1 VPPSL
6 ACLLRRVLRPVV
18 IAAALILPLAAR
30 AQPTSQWIGVWSNG
44 EEHTTLTITGGT
56 LSLAWPDT
64 PVPERYQW
72 TGRLYASPDDLAR
85 WNYAPGYY
93 FGFDARPVT
102 AAAIRAALDAAWG
115 RSLILDAANPA
126 TAARYAV
133 LRARVDRIRPGS
145 YRRIRRF
152 CVNDRR
158 AKTDCL
164 AGLRNEF
171 FIADGDRLVLVLIDP
186 AAPQTSN
193 VLAFDRVRAVGGRV
207 GR

>member
-6 ACLLRRVLRPVV
+6 ARLLGPAIIAVLFS
-18 IAAALILPLAAR
+18 LPLAAR
-30 AQPTSQWIGVWSNG
+30 AQPTAQWIGVWSNA
-44 EEHTTLTITGGT
+44 EEHTILTITGGT

-72 TGRLYASPDDLAR
+72 TGRLYASPEDLAR
-85 WNYAPGYY
+85 WSYAPGYY

-115 RSLILDAANPA
+115 PSLILDAANPA

-133 LRARVDRIRPGS
+133 LRARVDRIHPGS

-152 CVNDRR
+152 CINDRR

-164 AGLRNEF
+164 GGLRNEF
-171 FIADGDRLVLVLIDP
+171 LIADGDRLVLVLIDP
-186 AAPQTSN
+186 AAPRTSN
-193 VLAFDRVRAVGGRV
+193 VLAFDRVRAGGGRA
-207 GR
+207 GK